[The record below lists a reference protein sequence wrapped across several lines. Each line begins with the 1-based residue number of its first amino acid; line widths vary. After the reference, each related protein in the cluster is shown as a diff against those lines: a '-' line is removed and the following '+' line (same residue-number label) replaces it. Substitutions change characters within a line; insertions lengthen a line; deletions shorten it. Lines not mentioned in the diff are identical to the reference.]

1 MGFLI
6 HRPNVTNLQG
16 WDQPSFDLC
25 EYVKWNGSEFIGAT
39 ADSTLFISQNDAFVP
54 AVDNQEHTLIGQGCG
69 SLFLDEL
76 CNCCKNIAICATGC
90 VISPIGEPIQL
101 KAKIGNQVVFD
112 TGIQFLPPIA
122 APFIWDFHTCGLT
135 CRNNNVIGQAIFS
148 IPIIG
153 YTLEMKNLVPI
164 PITPPYILDLT
175 WTWTIPQLSNNILCT
190 NFIVKCCNCNT
201 IIL

>member
-16 WDQPSFDLC
+16 WNQPTFDPC
-25 EYVKWNGSEFIGAT
+25 EHVKWNGSEFIGAT
-39 ADSTLFISQNDAFVP
+39 ADSTLYVALNDAFVP
-54 AVDNQEHTLIGQGCG
+54 AVDPFEHTLIGQGCG
-69 SLFLDEL
+69 NLLLSEL
-76 CNCCKNIAICATGC
+76 CSCCKNIAICATGC
-90 VISPIGEPIQL
+90 IFSPFGGPIQL

-112 TGIQFLPPIA
+112 TGVFALPPIA
-122 APFIWDFHTCGLT
+122 APLIWDFHTCGLT
-135 CRNNNVIGQAIFS
+135 CRNNDVIGQAIFS

-153 YTLEMKNLVPI
+153 LTLEMKNLVPV

-175 WTWTIPQLSNNILCT
+175 WTWVAPPGPDNILCT
-190 NFIVKCCNCNT
+190 NFIAKCCNCIT